1 MDTSTTDDRPAV
13 AAPPGA
19 LKAPLFRPAT
29 QAARQTQWAGT
40 IVLARPVPMRVAA
53 AVAGILAAA
62 IGLTLVLGE
71 YTRKVRVTG
80 QIVPDAGSIK
90 VIAGQFGRITSR
102 LVDEGAHVTAGQAMF
117 ELVAERASGGGDV
130 GTRIASLLSARQD
143 ELVQTRQLQTAEL
156 RQRAQ
161 ALVARKRAI
170 DAEIVARQQEIA
182 LQDIQIKSARSKL
195 KRYKTLAR
203 QGFMSPAQL
212 SLVDDEVTAQLARR
226 KAMEGNVLTVERD
239 LLLVQEESEAINGK
253 IRLIESHAAQGLA
266 AVAQEAAE
274 HEGRSGARVLAPVAG
289 VVTAIALEPG
299 QSVQGGATL
308 ATILPAGSALEAR
321 LFVPSRAVGFIE
333 PGQQVLL
340 RLSAFAYQ
348 KFGQV
353 EGTVTR
359 VERSPV
365 SDGPPG
371 SEPVYRITVKLS
383 KQAVMAYG
391 RKQQFKAG
399 MQLEA
404 DILQDRRRLI
414 EWVIDPLISATTGRS
429 G

>member
-1 MDTSTTDDRPAV
+1 MDTSTNDSPAV
-13 AAPPGA
+13 PSAAGA
-19 LKAPLFRPAT
+19 LKTPLFRPAA
-29 QAARQTQWAGT
+29 QAAQQTQWAGT

-53 AVAGILAAA
+53 TVAGLLAAA
-62 IGLTLVLGE
+62 IALTLVFGE

-90 VIAGQFGRITSR
+90 VVAGQFGRIASR

-117 ELVAERASGGGDV
+117 ELVAERASGGGGVD
-130 GTRIASLLSARQD
+130 TRIASLLSTRQG
-143 ELVQTRQLQTAEL
+143 ELVQTRQLQIAEL
-156 RQRAQ
+156 RQRAD
-161 ALVARKRAI
+161 ALGTRQRAI
-170 DAEIVARQQEIA
+170 DAEIASRHQEIA
-182 LQDIQIKSARSKL
+182 LQDIQIKSVRSKL

-212 SLVDDEVTAQLARR
+212 GQVEDEVTAQLARR
-226 KAMEGNVLTVERD
+226 KAMESNVLGVERER
-239 LLLVQEESEAINGK
+239 LLVQEESEAINGK
-253 IRLIESHAAQGLA
+253 IKLIQSHAAQGLA
-266 AVAQEAAE
+266 AVAQEALE

-289 VVTAIALEPG
+289 VVTALALEPG
-299 QSVQGGATL
+299 QSVQGGTTL

-365 SDGPPG
+365 SDASAG
-371 SEPVYRITVKLS
+371 SEPVYRITVKLR

-391 RKQQFKAG
+391 RTQQFKAG

>member
-1 MDTSTTDDRPAV
+1 MDTSTKDGSTN
-13 AAPPGA
+13 APTA
-19 LKAPLFRPAT
+19 CEELKTPLFRAAA

-53 AVAGILAAA
+53 IVAGILATA
-62 IGLTLVLGE
+62 IALTLVFGE
-71 YTRKVRVTG
+71 YTRKVRVSG
-80 QIVPDAGSIK
+80 QVVPDAGSIK
-90 VIAGQFGRITSR
+90 VIAGQFGRIASR
-102 LVDEGAHVTAGQAMF
+102 LVEEGAEVKAGQAMF

-130 GTRIASLLSARQD
+130 DTRIASLLSTRQG

-156 RQRAQ
+156 HQRADALATRQRA
-161 ALVARKRAI
+161 I
-170 DAEIVARQQEIA
+170 DTEIASRHQEIA
-182 LQDIQIKSARSKL
+182 LQDIQIKSVRNKL

-212 SLVDDEVTAQLARR
+212 SLVEDEVTVQLARR
-226 KAMEGNVLTVERD
+226 KAMESNVLTVQRD
-239 LLLVQEESEAINGK
+239 LLLVQEEAEAINGK
-253 IRLIESHAAQGLA
+253 IKLIESHAAQGLA

-274 HEGRSGARVLAPVAG
+274 HEGRSGARVLAPVSG
-289 VVTAIALEPG
+289 VVTALALEPG
-299 QSVQGGATL
+299 QSVQGGTTL
-308 ATILPAGSALEAR
+308 ATILPAGSELEAR
-321 LFVPSRAVGFIE
+321 LLVPSRAIGFIE

-353 EGTVTR
+353 VGTVTR
-359 VERSPV
+359 VERSPI

-371 SEPVYRITVKLS
+371 AEPVYRITVKLS
-383 KQAVMAYG
+383 KQAVFAYG